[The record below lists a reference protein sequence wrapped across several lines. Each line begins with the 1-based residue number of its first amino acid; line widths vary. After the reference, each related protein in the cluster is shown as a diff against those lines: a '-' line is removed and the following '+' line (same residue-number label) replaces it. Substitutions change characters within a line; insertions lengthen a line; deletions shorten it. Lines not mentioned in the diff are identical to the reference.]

1 MHGISLYYLLDT
13 RKRQI
18 AAQLASFKPLREIA
32 PSKKE
37 EDKRLLDGQNEMSWK
52 NIENMEQWDFFHYAF
67 YLRFSKQLSDVQR
80 KQVEPQRQK
89 IQNV

>member
-37 EDKRLLDGQNEMSWK
+37 EDISELNEMSWK

-67 YLRFSKQLSDVQR
+67 YLRFSKQLSDVQS
-80 KQVEPQRQK
+80 KQVESQRQIK
-89 IQNV
+89 QKT